1 MDVHQTKKLLH
12 DEGSYQRNKK
22 AAYVWQKIF
31 ADEISDKGL
40 IFKIHKRPQTTQHQ
54 KKKKIDWKMGRRP
67 EWTFFQKRNTDD
79 QYIHEM
85 MFNITNP
92 QRNANQNHN
101 ELPPHTCQ
109 NGYYQNTTNNTC
121 WQRCGKKGT
130 FVHCWWKCQ
139 LVQSLWTTVQRF
151 PKN

>member
-54 KKKKIDWKMGRRP
+54 KKKKKLKNG
-67 EWTFFQKRNTDD
+67 QKT
-79 QYIHEM
+79 
-85 MFNITNP
+85 
-92 QRNANQNHN
+92 
-101 ELPPHTCQ
+101 
-109 NGYYQNTTNNTC
+109 
-121 WQRCGKKGT
+121 
-130 FVHCWWKCQ
+130 
-139 LVQSLWTTVQRF
+139 
-151 PKN
+151 